1 MSLEKTLLGTF
12 TSGRYFSR
20 KKNNEDGAIAFKV
33 FENIKEPLDPRKTP
47 TRYNIMMS
55 STENMMKNQSY
66 YHKNCFSS
74 ADELNNLNKKLNSSI
89 RKEDNVCKEFFNSLD
104 SKLKNINSPQEIRKK
119 RSTNSSK
126 PVDSRPMFVTTVKT
140 GVFLDP
146 PPELA
151 AVLGLH
157 SYSSSMNGSSS
168 STGSLHPSNGEEVVM
183 YSFAS
188 RPRVLNQKRRHVN
201 TARVD
206 KSKVAPVGVTVNNNN
221 SIRVRQKRDLN
232 STPPKKT

>member
-1 MSLEKTLLGTF
+1 MNLAKTLLGTF
-12 TSGRYFSR
+12 TSGRLLQR
-20 KKNNEDGAIAFKV
+20 KKATENGAIAFKV
-33 FENIKEPLDPRKTP
+33 FDNNKEPLAPRKP
-47 TRYNIMMS
+47 VDRYNNMTS
-55 STENMMKNQSY
+55 STENILKNQSY
-66 YHKNCFSS
+66 YHKNCLSS
-74 ADELNNLNKKLNSSI
+74 SDELNNLNKKLNSSI

-104 SKLKNINSPQEIRKK
+104 SKLKNINSPQETRKK
-119 RSTNSSK
+119 RSTNLSK
-126 PVDSRPMFVTTVKT
+126 PHDSRPMFVTTVKT

-151 AVLGLH
+151 AILGLH

-188 RPRVLNQKRRHVN
+188 RPRVLNQKRRCVN
-201 TARVD
+201 TARLD
-206 KSKVAPVGVTVNNNN
+206 KSKVTPGVNGNNNN
-221 SIRVRQKRDLN
+221 IRARQKRDLN

>member
-1 MSLEKTLLGTF
+1 MSLTKTLLGTF
-12 TSGRYFSR
+12 TSGRLLPR
-20 KKNNEDGAIAFKV
+20 KKATENGAIAFKV
-33 FENIKEPLDPRKTP
+33 FDNNKEPLAPRKP
-47 TRYNIMMS
+47 DDRYNNMMS
-55 STENMMKNQSY
+55 STESILKNQSY
-66 YHKNCFSS
+66 YHKNCLSS
-74 ADELNNLNKKLNSSI
+74 SDELNNLNKKLNTSI

-104 SKLKNINSPQEIRKK
+104 SKLKNINSPQEARKK
-119 RSTNSSK
+119 RSTNLSK
-126 PVDSRPMFVTTVKT
+126 PHDNRPMFVTTVKT

-151 AVLGLH
+151 AILGLH

-188 RPRVLNQKRRHVN
+188 RPRVLNQKRRCVN
-201 TARVD
+201 TARPD
-206 KSKVAPVGVTVNNNN
+206 KSKVTPVNGNNNN
-221 SIRVRQKRDLN
+221 IRVRQKRDLN